1 MKKINKKKILIL
13 IGFVIIVLLGIK
25 AFRDSRAENVIDI
38 ESNFKDSSGL
48 VSDET
53 MQIKALNE
61 GKNGISVT
69 LPDIVN
75 NKKIKKYI
83 ITKKDIMNDST
94 NEVSNN
100 VIENLVEN
108 EVNESANVS
117 TNASQD
123 TANNTSG
130 ETTNEDNI
138 IEMNPGEKI
147 YLTQEEKD
155 NSEISFTIEYDTI
168 TVNQTVLYNK
178 SLTVENDDKEI
189 ICVSGYMPF
198 DTQIKVEN
206 TDISNIENQIKQSYQ
221 DCVIY
226 GNYNIK
232 LSTNDE
238 DYNPKKYE
246 QKLNIEFT
254 VDENK
259 KYNLLEVQDETIQE
273 IKDFKADSDKIIIE
287 TDEIKTYLIL
297 ENQPKEEQTNNEDEV
312 QNDET
317 VFSDEVLVESD
328 DTDDSILVIDD
339 YDSDKNYYTGLNYTE
354 NESKVNSG
362 IYPESKLRKV
372 TVNYYGYNYDL
383 GKPEKQEKH
392 NITLSATA
400 NKTDTGSVSQDWEQS
415 DWGGWNQIYT
425 RTDTITCTV
434 SGLNQIREK
443 YSDCKFSKWT
453 AKISVPNDNFNSYF
467 NSDLTNSA
475 NSGISVSLEN
485 SVITVTGDS
494 FQGLNDSSDTWSFT
508 FKVSFKDS
516 SDWSINNIS
525 YDSLTVN
532 SFETLI
538 TIGQENPYGTISD
551 TETQAV
557 ISYKKCLP
565 VDSSGNITMELIDNP
580 FMNRPE
586 GKGFNGWKTNNTKY
600 SGSISTNTNDFVQT
614 LKTNENNIKDSSGN
628 YVIDLYPDWIEANIV
643 FVSSSGSSSNDGRSE
658 SSPINNDWN
667 TINSK
672 LNSNIKTCSKASNRE
687 ANIVVLMNGAL
698 NISGITGPNTAYTL
712 TSLYNGTNYGSSS
725 TYLNVG
731 SNNLTLDSDLQLD
744 YIYVSS
750 NASYSSPSGTS
761 DGTYLISP
769 CIYGNMY
776 NLRVGR
782 GIISTNDNNCA
793 WAQIQ
798 GGYYNR
804 SSSEFKLVIES
815 GKYTNVQLYRAY
827 YSNNGRYGADTG
839 ATTSTT
845 ANGILVIGN
854 DIDRNENNN
863 EKLKI
868 FNRMA
873 SRTTTSTNTPYT
885 ANNSKALT
893 IEMVIKSG
901 TIGVDYF
908 NSQGTGDSSERN
920 YAGIYVGGHGQTGY
934 DKSDRRVI
942 VEGGNIANIIGGL
955 NIDESDKYKTY
966 IYVKNGNV
974 INITGG
980 AGYTHTYGDRIIQVT
995 GGCIKYSISGGS
1007 NGIAASTNTNNG
1019 QLTGNSLI
1027 YVGGDAHIGATYSID
1042 DNGNKQISETDTSQ
1056 TLYGVNAGS
1065 VCGGANGN
1073 SSYAGQ
1079 TDGSYIIIDG
1089 SAVVHNNVFGGG
1101 NYGTIGSSSNNTGA
1115 EVIDLKNE
1123 TSSFTTNKEYLITN
1137 SSNGGNG
1144 LKANGTSVANEAIS
1158 AQSIPGDGTKWIFE
1172 SANGGYYYIKNASTG
1187 SYLYMRITSSWLSTN
1202 ASLELS
1208 TSNKTAFS
1216 VSGSNSKQIYY
1227 YYNGGR
1233 RGTNYYISYSNGWNA
1248 STYSTN
1254 LYFLT
1259 YEIKETEETKDA
1271 ETLVNIKA
1279 LGGTIKNNIYGGANR
1294 NSIYGTVD
1302 IAINNGNIEGVTYGG
1317 SNIEGNITGS
1327 VLMNISGGQLGIK
1340 SDAATHDYY
1349 STDTLFGGGLGSSTK
1364 VNGRVLI
1371 NINDKSENLNIYG
1384 NIYGGSSLG
1393 TINNNV
1399 NININDIYSDTNTVS
1414 ITGNVFGGGKGN
1426 DNTAALVT
1434 GNININVDGS
1444 NLPKC
1449 NAFGGSDV
1457 NGNVNGTIY
1466 VKIGENN
1473 VSTINSVYGGGNQAA
1488 IGTETKEVKVY
1499 LLSNAVVTNAFNGG
1513 KSADLLSSSESD
1525 ETRQIYLQGGTAQNI
1540 YGGSDSSGTVT
1551 VSHLYIESG
1560 NAGNV
1565 YGGNNQGGTTTIT
1578 YVNIKG
1584 GIIDKVYGGGEK
1596 AETTTSNIST
1606 TGGTVNYIF
1615 GGGNQAGVTTT
1626 NINTKGGN
1634 IGSAY
1639 GGSNTSGNV
1648 NESFVNTN
1656 DSDEIQ
1662 TNKKFTMEIKKEV
1675 SIAQDW
1681 QKGNYTTY
1689 PTFAKLTVTIKNNTE
1704 NNITKWNANIT
1715 VPESV
1720 LRVND
1725 SSADITQDN
1734 GSYNITEK
1742 NKYYGTNTIQANG
1755 SFSFTFEILTMQSV
1769 EDFGL
1774 VYSLSGKDDKGNS
1787 LSYDESRI
1795 ETVYGGNNQGGVT
1808 TISHVTVNGGEVQ
1821 NVYGGGN
1828 QAVTNETNVNING
1841 KVAKNVFGGGN
1852 QAGVNTNTNVNLN
1865 GAIVGDN
1872 IYGGGNEGI
1881 VTGDTFVYVKNS
1893 DLSNSLYAGGNGATA
1908 VVYGNTNLYMHGTN
1922 SVTNSVFGGGNK
1934 AETGTEEKNSSK
1946 SSVNI
1951 VGAIIGKNVYGGA
1964 NTSVVY
1970 GTTQT
1975 NIGYDTVQDS
1985 SLEKGEIQIGG
1996 NVFGGGEANE
2006 SGSEVYDFSFISVTK
2021 GIDIQIDGNGYD
2033 KFAIKGSIFG
2043 SGNASSTS
2051 GESYITIKNYGTSD
2065 SPQSNIS
2072 IQRANCATI
2081 SNSAISLSG
2090 ATDRTNEYKSEFFS
2104 LSRVDQVK
2112 LKDNSVLYLCNGAN
2126 LLKELDSIAD
2136 VNGIEEKGAV
2146 TIDSDTGETTKN
2158 VDNRIYMLEGKN
2170 LNIATNEQVT
2180 AYGKVQGMFFLGLF
2194 TNRMNPSTSTGF
2206 YHSGYNN
2213 GDAITN
2219 AGTFSSNSYAMAQ
2232 HMTDH
2237 DTSID
2242 GFYTNYNKDGIV
2254 KTDYIDTTPKDDVY
2268 YIWLVGEKMDVTV
2281 FEMSLTASK
2290 YATLGTYELLLQGFS
2305 DPNIKFAIT
2314 GFSAGLANGISL
2326 VNPVEIPSIETD
2338 EEKANSVY
2346 GLSMRTGNI
2355 GWKNK
2360 GSTVFLTQ
2368 DGGKYTGTN
2377 DYDADNSTYT
2387 PTLNFCFYHSQNITK
2402 KQGLGDVRIRLQVL
2416 TPIDDLNYKLSYIDI
2431 NITLSSALYQN
2442 DFYEAAITPGQ
2453 EFGLF
2458 TTTETTITNK
2468 SAFSTYYSLYI
2479 EDFSQSKYYENY
2491 KNYSRVLVSRDKNNS
2506 PYCFPVNTKLTM
2518 LDMVTNK
2525 YYYYVV
2531 TEEDVNQ
2538 NKYVYNISDFTAMGS
2553 NDGKYDEKSACDNY
2567 YNAEKDLIYENF
2579 IFHINFA
2586 DSSLE
2591 NDIEQNTLLMELR
2604 DTENQTLLG
2613 VLGIQRDTMKYT
2625 VYNEKDATIKLSG
2638 DLNPE
2643 TLYLGNTLNLNVVT
2657 NFTQTVVNS
2666 KTVYDTQYFDKKL
2679 GVKISIYDNNGN
2691 RLNSDSLFGV
2701 NFELDGK
2708 LYYPR
2713 VDGTTRI
2720 CIADKVTDVLA
2731 RLKLN
2736 TQNNTT
2742 LATGDY
2748 KIKIESFGSSDG
2760 IYYGLTASDKIEL
2773 NVRIIN
2779 SQYGLKVTTE
2789 DELKIVDKDTGFTLN
2804 GNGTFTSKIEY
2815 SSGLSNPSIAVSLYR
2830 RDYTDTYSEK
2840 YNLVDLTDYVKDYM
2854 SPTTREKEYSVS
2866 VKPTNEINHTF
2877 LLKDHLVS
2885 GTYKLVYK
2893 LYDDDTYVGE
2903 AYEYIVIK

>member
-1 MKKINKKKILIL
+1 M
-13 IGFVIIVLLGIK
+13 
-25 AFRDSRAENVIDI
+25 
-38 ESNFKDSSGL
+38 
-48 VSDET
+48 
-53 MQIKALNE
+53 
-61 GKNGISVT
+61 
-69 LPDIVN
+69 
-75 NKKIKKYI
+75 
-83 ITKKDIMNDST
+83 
-94 NEVSNN
+94 
-100 VIENLVEN
+100 
-108 EVNESANVS
+108 
-117 TNASQD
+117 
-123 TANNTSG
+123 
-130 ETTNEDNI
+130 
-138 IEMNPGEKI
+138 
-147 YLTQEEKD
+147 
-155 NSEISFTIEYDTI
+155 
-168 TVNQTVLYNK
+168 
-178 SLTVENDDKEI
+178 
-189 ICVSGYMPF
+189 
-198 DTQIKVEN
+198 
-206 TDISNIENQIKQSYQ
+206 
-221 DCVIY
+221 
-226 GNYNIK
+226 
-232 LSTNDE
+232 
-238 DYNPKKYE
+238 
-246 QKLNIEFT
+246 
-254 VDENK
+254 
-259 KYNLLEVQDETIQE
+259 
-273 IKDFKADSDKIIIE
+273 
-287 TDEIKTYLIL
+287 
-297 ENQPKEEQTNNEDEV
+297 
-312 QNDET
+312 
-317 VFSDEVLVESD
+317 
-328 DTDDSILVIDD
+328 
-339 YDSDKNYYTGLNYTE
+339 
-354 NESKVNSG
+354 
-362 IYPESKLRKV
+362 
-372 TVNYYGYNYDL
+372 
-383 GKPEKQEKH
+383 
-392 NITLSATA
+392 
-400 NKTDTGSVSQDWEQS
+400 
-415 DWGGWNQIYT
+415 
-425 RTDTITCTV
+425 
-434 SGLNQIREK
+434 
-443 YSDCKFSKWT
+443 
-453 AKISVPNDNFNSYF
+453 
-467 NSDLTNSA
+467 
-475 NSGISVSLEN
+475 
-485 SVITVTGDS
+485 
-494 FQGLNDSSDTWSFT
+494 
-508 FKVSFKDS
+508 
-516 SDWSINNIS
+516 
-525 YDSLTVN
+525 
-532 SFETLI
+532 
-538 TIGQENPYGTISD
+538 
-551 TETQAV
+551 
-557 ISYKKCLP
+557 
-565 VDSSGNITMELIDNP
+565 
-580 FMNRPE
+580 
-586 GKGFNGWKTNNTKY
+586 
-600 SGSISTNTNDFVQT
+600 
-614 LKTNENNIKDSSGN
+614 
-628 YVIDLYPDWIEANIV
+628 
-643 FVSSSGSSSNDGRSE
+643 
-658 SSPINNDWN
+658 
-667 TINSK
+667 
-672 LNSNIKTCSKASNRE
+672 
-687 ANIVVLMNGAL
+687 
-698 NISGITGPNTAYTL
+698 
-712 TSLYNGTNYGSSS
+712 
-725 TYLNVG
+725 
-731 SNNLTLDSDLQLD
+731 
-744 YIYVSS
+744 
-750 NASYSSPSGTS
+750 
-761 DGTYLISP
+761 
-769 CIYGNMY
+769 
-776 NLRVGR
+776 
-782 GIISTNDNNCA
+782 
-793 WAQIQ
+793 
-798 GGYYNR
+798 
-804 SSSEFKLVIES
+804 
-815 GKYTNVQLYRAY
+815 
-827 YSNNGRYGADTG
+827 
-839 ATTSTT
+839 
-845 ANGILVIGN
+845 
-854 DIDRNENNN
+854 
-863 EKLKI
+863 
-868 FNRMA
+868 
-873 SRTTTSTNTPYT
+873 
-885 ANNSKALT
+885 
-893 IEMVIKSG
+893 
-901 TIGVDYF
+901 
-908 NSQGTGDSSERN
+908 
-920 YAGIYVGGHGQTGY
+920 
-934 DKSDRRVI
+934 
-942 VEGGNIANIIGGL
+942 
-955 NIDESDKYKTY
+955 
-966 IYVKNGNV
+966 
-974 INITGG
+974 
-980 AGYTHTYGDRIIQVT
+980 
-995 GGCIKYSISGGS
+995 
-1007 NGIAASTNTNNG
+1007 
-1019 QLTGNSLI
+1019 
-1027 YVGGDAHIGATYSID
+1027 
-1042 DNGNKQISETDTSQ
+1042 
-1056 TLYGVNAGS
+1056 
-1065 VCGGANGN
+1065 
-1073 SSYAGQ
+1073 
-1079 TDGSYIIIDG
+1079 
-1089 SAVVHNNVFGGG
+1089 
-1101 NYGTIGSSSNNTGA
+1101 
-1115 EVIDLKNE
+1115 
-1123 TSSFTTNKEYLITN
+1123 
-1137 SSNGGNG
+1137 
-1144 LKANGTSVANEAIS
+1144 
-1158 AQSIPGDGTKWIFE
+1158 
-1172 SANGGYYYIKNASTG
+1172 
-1187 SYLYMRITSSWLSTN
+1187 
-1202 ASLELS
+1202 
-1208 TSNKTAFS
+1208 
-1216 VSGSNSKQIYY
+1216 
-1227 YYNGGR
+1227 
-1233 RGTNYYISYSNGWNA
+1233 
-1248 STYSTN
+1248 
-1254 LYFLT
+1254 
-1259 YEIKETEETKDA
+1259 
-1271 ETLVNIKA
+1271 
-1279 LGGTIKNNIYGGANR
+1279 
-1294 NSIYGTVD
+1294 
-1302 IAINNGNIEGVTYGG
+1302 
-1317 SNIEGNITGS
+1317 
-1327 VLMNISGGQLGIK
+1327 
-1340 SDAATHDYY
+1340 
-1349 STDTLFGGGLGSSTK
+1349 
-1364 VNGRVLI
+1364 
-1371 NINDKSENLNIYG
+1371 
-1384 NIYGGSSLG
+1384 
-1393 TINNNV
+1393 
-1399 NININDIYSDTNTVS
+1399 
-1414 ITGNVFGGGKGN
+1414 
-1426 DNTAALVT
+1426 
-1434 GNININVDGS
+1434 
-1444 NLPKC
+1444 
-1449 NAFGGSDV
+1449 
-1457 NGNVNGTIY
+1457 
-1466 VKIGENN
+1466 
-1473 VSTINSVYGGGNQAA
+1473 
-1488 IGTETKEVKVY
+1488 
-1499 LLSNAVVTNAFNGG
+1499 TNAFNGG

-1656 DSDEIQ
+1656 DLDEIQ
-1662 TNKKFTMEIKKEV
+1662 TNKKITMEIKKEV

-1689 PTFAKLTVTIKNNTE
+1689 STFAKLTVTIKNNTE

-1742 NKYYGTNTIQANG
+1742 NRYYGTNTIQANG

-1774 VYSLSGKDDKGNS
+1774 VYSLYGKDDKGNS

-1808 TISHVTVNGGEVQ
+1808 TTSHVTVNGGEVQ

-1841 KVAKNVFGGGN
+1841 KVAKNVYGGGN

-1996 NVFGGGEANE
+1996 TVFGGGEANE

-2326 VNPVEIPSIETD
+2326 VNPDEIPSIETD

-2346 GLSMRTGNI
+2346 GLSMKTGNI

-2479 EDFSQSKYYENY
+2479 EDFSQSKYYKNY

-2567 YNAEKDLIYENF
+2567 YNAERDLIYENF

-2591 NDIEQNTLLMELR
+2591 NSIEQNTLLMELR

-2625 VYNEKDATIKLSG
+2625 VYNGKDATIKLSG

-2679 GVKISIYDNNGN
+2679 GIKISIYDNNGN

-2877 LLKDHLVS
+2877 LLKDNLVS

>member
-48 VSDET
+48 VSDEN

-61 GKNGISVT
+61 GKNGISLT

-117 TNASQD
+117 TNVSQD
-123 TANNTSG
+123 IANNTNG

-168 TVNQTVLYNK
+168 TVDQTVLYNK

-221 DCVIY
+221 DCIIY

-232 LSTNDE
+232 LGTNDE

-259 KYNLLEVQDETIQE
+259 KYNLLEVQDEIIQE
-273 IKDFKADSDKIIIE
+273 IKDFKVDSSKIIIE

-297 ENQPKEEQTNNEDEV
+297 ENQPKEEQINNQDEV

-317 VFSDEVLVESD
+317 VFSDEVLAKSD
-328 DTDDSILVIDD
+328 DTDDSILEIDD

-400 NKTDTGSVSQDWEQS
+400 NKKDTGSVSQDWEQS

-434 SGLNQIREK
+434 SGLNQIRKK
-443 YSDCKFSKWT
+443 YSGCKFSKWT
-453 AKISVPNDNFNSYF
+453 AKIAVPNDNFNSYF

-525 YDSLTVN
+525 YNSLTVN

-538 TIGQENPYGTISD
+538 TIGPENPYGTISD

-643 FVSSSGSSSNDGRSE
+643 FVSSFGSSSNDGRSE

-672 LNSNIKTCSKASNRE
+672 LNSNIKTCSKTSNRE
-687 ANIVVLMNGAL
+687 ANILVLMNGAL

-731 SNNLTLDSDLQLD
+731 TNNVTLDSDFQLD

-827 YSNNGRYGADTG
+827 YGNNGRYGADTG

-955 NIDESDKYKTY
+955 NVDESDKYKTY

-1007 NGIAASTNTNNG
+1007 NGVAASTNTNNG

-1073 SSYAGQ
+1073 NRYAGQ

-1158 AQSIPGDGTKWIFE
+1158 AKSIPGDGTKWIFE
-1172 SANGGYYYIKNASTG
+1172 SANGGDYYIKNASTG
-1187 SYLYMRITSSWLSTN
+1187 SYLYMRITSAWWSTS

-1227 YYNGGR
+1227 YYNGR

-1259 YEIKETEETKDA
+1259 YKLKETEETKDA

-1317 SNIEGNITGS
+1317 SNLEGNIMGS

-1340 SDAATHDYY
+1340 SDAVTHDYY

-1371 NINDKSENLNIYG
+1371 NINDKSGNLNIYG
-1384 NIYGGSSLG
+1384 NVYGGSSLG

-1426 DNTAALVT
+1426 DSTAALVT
-1434 GNININVDGS
+1434 GNINISVDGS

-1457 NGNVNGTIY
+1457 NGDVNGTIY

-1639 GGSNTSGNV
+1639 GGSNKSGNV

-1662 TNKKFTMEIKKEV
+1662 TNKKITMEIKKEV

-1689 PTFAKLTVTIKNNTE
+1689 STFAKLTVTIKNNTE

-1742 NKYYGTNTIQANG
+1742 NRYYGTNTIQANG
-1755 SFSFTFEILTMQSV
+1755 SISFTFEILTMQSV

-1774 VYSLSGKDDKGNS
+1774 VYSLYGKDDKGNS

-1808 TISHVTVNGGEVQ
+1808 TTSHVTVNGGEVQ

-1996 NVFGGGEANE
+1996 TVFGGGEANE

-2213 GDAITN
+2213 GDTITN

-2326 VNPVEIPSIETD
+2326 VNPNEIPSIETD

-2346 GLSMRTGNI
+2346 GLSMKTGNI

-2387 PTLNFCFYHSQNITK
+2387 PTFNFCFYHSQNITK

-2479 EDFSQSKYYENY
+2479 EDFSQSKYYANY

-2518 LDMVTNK
+2518 LDMVTNQ
-2525 YYYYVV
+2525 YYYYIV

-2591 NDIEQNTLLMELR
+2591 NNIEQNTLLMELR

-2613 VLGIQRDTMKYT
+2613 VLGIQRDAMKYT
-2625 VYNEKDATIKLSG
+2625 VYNGKDATIKLSG
-2638 DLNPE
+2638 NLNPE

-2748 KIKIESFGSSDG
+2748 KIKIKSFGSSDG

-2854 SPTTREKEYSVS
+2854 SPTKREKEYSVS
-2866 VKPTNEINHTF
+2866 VKPTNEINYTF